1 MVMEHND
8 QEELGKC
15 EYCGTHKTARRLV
28 VALDGT
34 MNQFGAKVTNSNVVE
49 IYHRIEK
56 NDQQLTYY
64 NSGIGTYSNPSRKFS
79 WKLMK
84 THLDSL
90 VDLAIAWWDLYMPEM
105 RNKFRSPMSS
115 MQPQGTRS
123 QAGGETSIAS
133 RFKETFSRPNVRV
146 HFIGAW
152 DTVSSVGLLPSKALP
167 KTRTADHVCVA
178 RHALALDERRVK
190 FAPEFLQTTR
200 LDNINTTAVNAV
212 PPTCVTST
220 ETSWMA
226 NEAQDEGLT
235 FNDSNVDWEMSKIQ
249 EQKPRESLR
258 WWWWLAEAIPFLRR
272 QEDCPKPHQWI
283 IPHMG
288 AHRIIYPGQK
298 IHLSVALNRKYLP
311 KAQFHAY
318 SSTAHSPAWSTIL
331 GKDLDA
337 NEGDTQDASKY
348 GWMDDL
354 GDILELDLFDIT
366 AIPELVKKLSQPQ
379 DSKVALDH
387 LFVLAHDVHRTRAI
401 VEADRSIGRSL
412 WRIAH
417 VNRDAPD
424 LLRSVLRLVERL
436 VTDDAGLQALWDSS
450 LVLLLSDHVGNSVQ
464 EDSNPSETLRL
475 LRLYSSLYWHAHTV
489 AEYTVYPYTEL
500 ILSKTLHTEWA
511 AIAVS
516 AYATLVRRCEWKTAD
531 VIEQL
536 VSLFVDST
544 LPYETSAIAAQALYE
559 NVTLFRMQPDSDPKV
574 VQDVIFQ
581 SDPEKQIKASSFAD
595 TWSAH
600 IEQMGQR
607 AFRPAFLRW
616 VEEESRRQWTYRSF
630 LLLCLVEVAK
640 DCGDRFA
647 ECLPSEFVQCVV
659 KFTSNDADGYFG
671 YELVELLNYKDAVR
685 AYHSGQMNHEEES
698 EGFSEEP

>member
-1 MVMEHND
+1 
-8 QEELGKC
+8 
-15 EYCGTHKTARRLV
+15 
-28 VALDGT
+28 
-34 MNQFGAKVTNSNVVE
+34 
-49 IYHRIEK
+49 
-56 NDQQLTYY
+56 
-64 NSGIGTYSNPSRKFS
+64 
-79 WKLMK
+79 
-84 THLDSL
+84 
-90 VDLAIAWWDLYMPEM
+90 MPEM

-220 ETSWMA
+220 ESKRKENVQRMSEVSARRTRAVLHQRVKEVWFVGCHSDVGGGNKRNEKLLMDEIPASWMA
-226 NEAQDEGLT
+226 NEAQAEGLT

-258 WWWWLAEAIPFLRR
+258 WWWWLAEVIPFLRR

-298 IHLSVALNRKYLP
+298 IHLSVALKRKYLP

-379 DSKVALDH
+379 DSKVALDR

-475 LRLYSSLYWHAHTV
+475 LRLYSSLYRHAHTV

-531 VIEQL
+531 VIEEL
-536 VSLFVDST
+536 LSLFVDST
-544 LPYETSAIAAQALYE
+544 LSHETSAITAQALYE
-559 NVTLFRMQPDSDPKV
+559 NVTLFSKP
-574 VQDVIFQ
+574 
-581 SDPEKQIKASSFAD
+581 
-595 TWSAH
+595 
-600 IEQMGQR
+600 
-607 AFRPAFLRW
+607 
-616 VEEESRRQWTYRSF
+616 
-630 LLLCLVEVAK
+630 
-640 DCGDRFA
+640 
-647 ECLPSEFVQCVV
+647 
-659 KFTSNDADGYFG
+659 
-671 YELVELLNYKDAVR
+671 
-685 AYHSGQMNHEEES
+685 
-698 EGFSEEP
+698 